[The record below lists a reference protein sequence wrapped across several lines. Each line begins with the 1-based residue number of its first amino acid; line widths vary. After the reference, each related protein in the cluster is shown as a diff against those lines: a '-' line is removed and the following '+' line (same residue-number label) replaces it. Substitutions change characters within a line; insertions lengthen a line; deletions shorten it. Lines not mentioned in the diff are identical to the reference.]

1 MTAAVEEAFRRFEQE
16 TEAATLEAGGLPAQP
31 RREKTG
37 HLDQIRKCG
46 YFFLTRE
53 VVFLQEGVGCAD
65 RLLALAVSRS
75 GWQEASRRYPEAM
88 AGVLSRFR
96 SRLERLDEEF
106 PMDFGYRLRF
116 GVRKI

>member
-1 MTAAVEEAFRRFEQE
+1 MLFRVR
-16 TEAATLEAGGLPAQP
+16 
-31 RREKTG
+31 
-37 HLDQIRKCG
+37 
-46 YFFLTRE
+46 
-53 VVFLQEGVGCAD
+53 
-65 RLLALAVSRS
+65 VSRS